1 MALAPPDPFPCW
13 DGPWARIDDAG
24 EMWLFASLLRTV
36 DALPRL
42 HPWRLG
48 DVKGSRRIVRWSAV
62 RDGDH
67 DARPAYAALTEQAR
81 DPQLR
86 AGDAPSPD
94 GLLASGAW
102 RSADLALDLAAD
114 LLDAAT
120 EPLRRR
126 AVRPA
131 TQWAGVVA
139 RLPGAWLP
147 TLAVLPR
154 AARDL
159 DDPGTRWTTE
169 SDAFNSRHTVHCR
182 DERFA
187 ADLLAPHVMALV
199 LDQIPDSA
207 AVTVSGDALH
217 VWWEHTGGQRHRPGL
232 LHRMVDTVRALADA
246 IPSFLA
252 TDHPDRS
259 GEVESDLA
267 DRAEARRR
275 YQAQRTLGHHPDP
288 VMQRIYDQAR
298 SAAMGPDVSSSG

>member
-1 MALAPPDPFPCW
+1 VALPPPDPFPCW
-13 DGPWARIDDAG
+13 DGPWEQVDAPD
-24 EMWLFASLLRTV
+24 ELWLFAALLRTV

-62 RDGDH
+62 RPDDPG
-67 DARPAYAALTEQAR
+67 RPAYAVLTEQAR
-81 DPQLR
+81 DPHLR
-86 AGDAPSPD
+86 VGYAPSPD
-94 GLLASGAW
+94 DMLATGAW
-102 RSADLALDLAAD
+102 GSADLALDLAVD

-126 AVRPA
+126 TARPA

-147 TLAVLPR
+147 TLAVMPR

-159 DDPGTRWTTE
+159 DDPATAWTTE
-169 SDAFNSRHTVHCR
+169 SHAFNARHTVHCP
-182 DERFA
+182 DQRFA

-199 LDQIPDSA
+199 LDRVPDSA
-207 AVTVSGDALH
+207 AVTIAGDAVH
-217 VWWEHTGGQRHRPGL
+217 VWWEHSGGQRHRPGL
-232 LHRMVDTVRALADA
+232 VHRMVGTVRAFADM
-246 IPSFLA
+246 IPSFLLA
-252 TDHPDRS
+252 DHPDRS

-267 DRAEARRR
+267 DKADARRR
-275 YQAQRTLGHHPDP
+275 YQEQRRPGRHPDP

-298 SAAMGPDVSSSG
+298 AAAMGPDVSSPG

>member
-1 MALAPPDPFPCW
+1 
-13 DGPWARIDDAG
+13 
-24 EMWLFASLLRTV
+24 
-36 DALPRL
+36 
-42 HPWRLG
+42 
-48 DVKGSRRIVRWSAV
+48 
-62 RDGDH
+62 
-67 DARPAYAALTEQAR
+67 LTEQAR